1 MEELSWQKMISRLIN
16 ELVHDNPEKI
26 FTRQEF
32 LDKYINTL
40 REQYPDSKT
49 PEQTLSRVIQELI
62 TKRQLE
68 RLTSGTYKVL
78 PKFRIN
84 AKYGRND
91 VKRILGITTVRGTY
105 ERGYWEHEGEMFIFA
120 NIGIPGGTGH
130 DYDNQW
136 GGDDILRWEGD
147 TISGIKSHRI
157 QMLIDPKVTVHIFT
171 REVHRGPFTYEG
183 LGTAKNIKD
192 TKPVQME
199 WHFGEVKMTDELST
213 IDEEFAVKLM
223 GNEGRVK
230 YSLHKRYERDSG
242 FIRQSKQKYILETK
256 GRAPCQVCDISF
268 KEFYPKVGKDYI
280 EAHHK
285 IPLHELNKGR
295 KTKYEDL
302 AFVCANCHRMLH
314 RPQGKKYLSVEQLK
328 RIIA

>member
-147 TISGIKSHRI
+147 TISGIKSPRI
-157 QMLIDPKVTVHIFT
+157 QMLIDPKVAVHIFT
-171 REVHRGPFTYEG
+171 REVHRGLFTYEG

-213 IDEEFAVKLM
+213 IDEEFAVNNLE
-223 GNEGRVK
+223 GNLTLLNDNIINGNLK
-230 YSLHKRYERDSG
+230 ASFHKKDE
-242 FIRQSKQKYILETK
+242 IRFTVNSKNDE
-256 GRAPCQVCDISF
+256 
-268 KEFYPKVGKDYI
+268 
-280 EAHHK
+280 K
-285 IPLHELNKGR
+285 IITLFSAKAKP
-295 KTKYEDL
+295 
-302 AFVCANCHRMLH
+302 FVN
-314 RPQGKKYLSVEQLK
+314 K
-328 RIIA
+328 RISIDGL